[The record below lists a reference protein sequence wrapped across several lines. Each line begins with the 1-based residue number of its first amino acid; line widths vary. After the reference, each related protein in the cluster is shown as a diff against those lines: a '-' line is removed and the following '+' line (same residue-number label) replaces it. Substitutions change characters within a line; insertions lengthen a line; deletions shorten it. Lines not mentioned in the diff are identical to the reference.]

1 MIEIPPDWQLTP
13 LGEEFEIQ
21 QGKSLSPISRRGEN
35 PRPFLRTSNV
45 LWGRIDLSTVDQMD
59 FTDEEFSRLSLVDG
73 DLLVCEGGDIG
84 RAAVYRGPSGQYAYQ
99 NHLHRL
105 RAKTDEIIPD
115 FVVHWLRAAF
125 TQLGLYEGIG
135 NKTTIP
141 NLSRARLSQLQIPKP
156 DPEEQK
162 QVAGILGHLQR
173 AIEVETAICEK
184 LAVLKS
190 ATMAKLF
197 REGLRGEPLKQT
209 EIGEIPESWEVVRIG
224 DHCTRMNYG
233 TSQRCTTQLASY
245 PVLRIPNI
253 IHGTIETTDLK
264 YAQPGDLTE
273 KEIEKLRLEP
283 GDLLFV
289 RTNGNREYTGRCA
302 VYEGCPEGALFA
314 SYLIRVRLSGDVL
327 VPHFVQQFLSE
338 VGREQI
344 AGRANPAADGK
355 FNIDTSILRSL
366 AIPRPPKSEQQEII
380 SILAALDE
388 RRRLAQEKS
397 AALQRLFSSLLHAL
411 MTGAIRVK
419 DLDLAEVSR
428 A

>member
-1 MIEIPPDWQLTP
+1 MYPDFLNSLPVQWKLLPVSEVCTFTAKPRALNLDEFPELAFVPMDLIPTGRLTFSNYILKRPTEISSGTYF
-13 LGEEFEIQ
+13 EE
-21 QGKSLSPISRRGEN
+21 
-35 PRPFLRTSNV
+35 
-45 LWGRIDLSTVDQMD
+45 
-59 FTDEEFSRLSLVDG
+59 G
-73 DLLVCEGGDIG
+73 DLLVSKITPCFENGK
-84 RAAVYRGPSGQYAYQ
+84 Q
-99 NHLHRL
+99 
-105 RAKTDEIIPD
+105 
-115 FVVHWLRAAF
+115 
-125 TQLGLYEGIG
+125 GIAQA
-135 NKTTIP
+135 IP
-141 NLSRARLSQLQIPKP
+141 NGFGIATTEVIPLKPRAGLIHLPFIAYYLLHHEVRHQLAAAMEGATGRRRLSKDLLAEWPVPIPPP
-156 DPEEQK
+156 DEQR
-162 QVAGILGHLQR
+162 VIAHLLAMIQS
-173 AIEVETAICEK
+173 AIEVEAAICDK
-184 LAVLKS
+184 LVALKS

-366 AIPRPPKSEQQEII
+366 AIPRPPN
-380 SILAALDE
+380 
-388 RRRLAQEKS
+388 R
-397 AALQRLFSSLLHAL
+397 SLKNARTRHLGNVL
-411 MTGAIRVK
+411 CVFTPV
-419 DLDLAEVSR
+419 ETP
-428 A
+428 

>member
-1 MIEIPPDWQLTP
+1 MSAAQPWNIATVSRLFEVRYGKANPGRDGKVPVIGSSGVYAWTDSPLVREPTIVVGRKGSAGQVWFIDKPCFPSDTTFYLVRRPDAEVDSEFAAYALRAHGVGASNDVIPSLQRHELENCEIPFPD
-13 LGEEFEIQ
+13 
-21 QGKSLSPISRRGEN
+21 
-35 PRPFLRTSNV
+35 
-45 LWGRIDLSTVDQMD
+45 RI
-59 FTDEEFSRLSLVDG
+59 E
-73 DLLVCEGGDIG
+73 
-84 RAAVYRGPSGQYAYQ
+84 
-99 NHLHRL
+99 
-105 RAKTDEIIPD
+105 
-115 FVVHWLRAAF
+115 
-125 TQLGLYEGIG
+125 
-135 NKTTIP
+135 
-141 NLSRARLSQLQIPKP
+141 
-156 DPEEQK
+156 
-162 QVAGILGHLQR
+162 QR
-173 AIEVETAICEK
+173 AIARILRSVETAIRVEAAICGK
-184 LAVLKS
+184 LAALKS

-233 TSQRCTTQLASY
+233 TSQRCTTQLATT

-253 IHGTIETTDLK
+253 IHGTIETSDLK
-264 YAQPGDLTE
+264 YAQPGDLTD

-302 VYEGCPEGALFA
+302 VYEGRPEGALFA

-419 DLDLAEVSR
+419 NLDMAEVSH

>member
-1 MIEIPPDWQLTP
+1 VKELFEVRYGKANPGRSGDVPVIGSSGIYAWTDVALVHEPTIVVGRKGSAGRVWYIEKPCFPSDTTFYLERRAEADVDPEFVAYALRAHDVGASDDVIPSLQRHELENCEIP
-13 LGEEFEIQ
+13 F
-21 QGKSLSPISRRGEN
+21 
-35 PRPFLRTSNV
+35 
-45 LWGRIDLSTVDQMD
+45 
-59 FTDEEFSRLSLVDG
+59 
-73 DLLVCEGGDIG
+73 
-84 RAAVYRGPSGQYAYQ
+84 
-99 NHLHRL
+99 
-105 RAKTDEIIPD
+105 
-115 FVVHWLRAAF
+115 
-125 TQLGLYEGIG
+125 
-135 NKTTIP
+135 
-141 NLSRARLSQLQIPKP
+141 P
-156 DPEEQK
+156 DPIE
-162 QVAGILGHLQR
+162 QR
-173 AIEVETAICEK
+173 AIARILRSIETATKVEGAICDK
-184 LAVLKS
+184 LAALKS